1 MPVYLSRLLVVAELD
16 AARDLFAVLAAIAGT
31 APSDLADTESAT
43 VTVGRTVI
51 EVAVGEAAA
60 PSLIEL
66 RTDRP
71 LAGVLDE
78 VVELIGSASTAPSD
92 PDAPIEAV
100 TAHVG
105 KVTVKVT
112 ATAPLVP
119 FLMARLGEAEIAGE
133 TIDAAFWRGSLR
145 HVRKM
150 QGEMTRIQ
158 EQVLALIPERE
169 RGAISALAVEEAMPR
184 MQAAVDAAVAE
195 AKAVSDE
202 ILREDQAHR
211 AEREADHG

>member
-1 MPVYLSRLLVVAELD
+1 MPVSLSRLLVFAEFD
-16 AARDLFAVLAAIAGT
+16 DARDLLAALAAIAGT
-31 APSDLADTESAT
+31 APPDLAESETAT
-43 VTVGRTVI
+43 VTVAGTVI
-51 EVAVGEAAA
+51 EVSVGEPAV

-66 RTDRP
+66 RTDRS
-71 LAGVLDE
+71 LTVVLVD
-78 VVELIGSASTAPSD
+78 LIEIHGSASTSPSD
-92 PDAPIEAV
+92 PDAEMETV

-105 KVTVKVT
+105 DITVKVT
-112 ATAPLVP
+112 ADVALVP
-119 FLMARLGEAEIAGE
+119 FLMDRLGRAEIAGE

-145 HVRKM
+145 HVRKV
-150 QGEMTRIQ
+150 QGEMARIQ

-169 RGAISALAVEEAMPR
+169 RGAISALAVEETMTR

-202 ILREDQAHR
+202 ILREDQAQR